1 MPFVVG
7 ETLGPYRITEQ
18 LGQGGMA
25 TVFKAYHAALD
36 RYVAIKALHPAF
48 KDDVNFLARFQRE
61 ARVVAKL
68 DHPSIVPIYDFAE
81 HEGRPYLVM
90 KFIEGETLKARLGK
104 RHLSLTEVM
113 RVIDSV
119 GAALTFAHRQGILH
133 RDIKPSNVLM
143 ANDGQ
148 IYLAD
153 FGLARIAS
161 AGESTLSSDMMLGTP
176 QYISP
181 EQAMGKRELD
191 EGTDIYSFGVLLY
204 ELLVGKVPFSA
215 DTPYAIIHDHIYSPL
230 PLPRSINPNIP
241 EEVERVLLKA
251 LAKDRADRYS
261 TVMTLVEA
269 FKSAC
274 GGFEESALVVE
285 IGGTQAAAIPSV
297 LTETKL
303 PPPAEPSQAVQ
314 ESASIGP
321 VSKGEQILKGIELPL
336 LEPVPEGEPVHSL
349 PDPPSRKPA
358 PNQKPIIKKW
368 YVWLLIAAGVLGLC
382 LCAWFGLGRL
392 RNNQKDVERVSPTV
406 TQKQPE
412 VNVPLDL
419 LKVTRSKVVE
429 NPDDP
434 IVHLQLAVL
443 LINARQFAEAPQELK
458 RVEGLVG
465 DYGFYVDNGKLFREQ
480 QKWIAAAWAFLRVM
494 ELRPEQ
500 ERAGILDFWHEAVYK
515 AFNDPE
521 AGRVIDLD
529 RIRVVDPPIAV
540 VARAQAELAAGN
552 TAQAEAIILDVLK
565 QNDNFTEAL
574 LVQARIMARKKF
586 ADRAVKILDG
596 IKRNENLPPWIRDE
610 IGRIEEVENPKP
622 KP

>member
-1 MPFVVG
+1 
-7 ETLGPYRITEQ
+7 
-18 LGQGGMA
+18 
-25 TVFKAYHAALD
+25 
-36 RYVAIKALHPAF
+36 
-48 KDDVNFLARFQRE
+48 
-61 ARVVAKL
+61 
-68 DHPSIVPIYDFAE
+68 
-81 HEGRPYLVM
+81 
-90 KFIEGETLKARLGK
+90 
-104 RHLSLTEVM
+104 
-113 RVIDSV
+113 
-119 GAALTFAHRQGILH
+119 
-133 RDIKPSNVLM
+133 
-143 ANDGQ
+143 
-148 IYLAD
+148 
-153 FGLARIAS
+153 
-161 AGESTLSSDMMLGTP
+161 
-176 QYISP
+176 
-181 EQAMGKRELD
+181 
-191 EGTDIYSFGVLLY
+191 
-204 ELLVGKVPFSA
+204 
-215 DTPYAIIHDHIYSPL
+215 
-230 PLPRSINPNIP
+230 
-241 EEVERVLLKA
+241 
-251 LAKDRADRYS
+251 
-261 TVMTLVEA
+261 
-269 FKSAC
+269 
-274 GGFEESALVVE
+274 
-285 IGGTQAAAIPSV
+285 
-297 LTETKL
+297 
-303 PPPAEPSQAVQ
+303 VQ
-314 ESASIGP
+314 ESTSIGP

-368 YVWLLIAAGVLGLC
+368 YVWLLIAAGVIGLC
-382 LCAWFGLGRL
+382 LCAWLGLGRL
-392 RNNQKDVERVSPTV
+392 RNNQKDVERASPTV

-419 LKVTRSKVVE
+419 LKVARSKVVE

-443 LINARQFAEAPQELK
+443 LIDARQFAEAPQELK